1 MWVTIHGVWK
11 LVERPEDTDDQ
22 PPFLLETV
30 HECPFLNSAPSPL
43 TLQERVE

>member
-1 MWVTIHGVWK
+1 MWVTIHGVGK

-30 HECPFLNSAPSPL
+30 HERPLNSAPSPL